1 MQSPWLDQLEQR
13 VRQWQHLN
21 AEEKMKR
28 SGRAAAAAAKKSN
41 KLRLPGKCLIMW

>member
-28 SGRAAAAAAKKSN
+28 SGRAAAAAAKKVTSYACRVN
-41 KLRLPGKCLIMW
+41 A